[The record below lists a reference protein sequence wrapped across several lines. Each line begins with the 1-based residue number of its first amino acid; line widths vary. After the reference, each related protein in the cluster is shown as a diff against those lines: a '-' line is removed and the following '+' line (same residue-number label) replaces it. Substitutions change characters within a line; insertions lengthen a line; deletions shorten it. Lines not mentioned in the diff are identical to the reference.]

1 MITNLLQTQT
11 LTRTDQLFQQ
21 MKDLFYDYITDD
33 HTALQA
39 FRVSIHFPIFV
50 CEIIERRK
58 IKKKFIEVEIF
69 REVTLLEIVNSK
81 TKRKLPKEYFQLK
94 IGEER
99 RNFKRERIKAHS
111 LKMANME
118 TFYNEYRDLRLKQIQ
133 DGTL

>member
-58 IKKKFIEVEIF
+58 IK
-69 REVTLLEIVNSK
+69 RNLL
-81 TKRKLPKEYFQLK
+81 KLKYSEK
-94 IGEER
+94 
-99 RNFKRERIKAHS
+99 
-111 LKMANME
+111 
-118 TFYNEYRDLRLKQIQ
+118 LRY
-133 DGTL
+133 